1 MLQADFKIPPST
13 VQKDGTTA
21 IDTAEHSQHLLLP
34 TSLPAI
40 TDSHLTEPSL
50 PPTADL
56 LTCRTKSNTMAEG
69 RPAPLRLGSIAPNFQ
84 AETTTGPI
92 DFHEF
97 IGDKWVVLFSH
108 PEDYTPVCT
117 TELGA
122 FAKLEPEFTKR
133 GVKLIGL
140 SANTIDS
147 HAGWIKDIDEIS
159 GSKLSF
165 PIIGDKQRQVA
176 YAYDMLDHQDA
187 TNVDSKGIAF
197 TIRSVFIIDPKKTI
211 RLILSYPAS
220 TGRNTAEVLRVVDS
234 LQTGDK
240 NRITTPIN
248 WVPGDDVIV
257 HPSVSNELAKELF
270 PDFKIVKPYL
280 RFTPLPK
287 EKTSAV

>member
-1 MLQADFKIPPST
+1 MA
-13 VQKDGTTA
+13 
-21 IDTAEHSQHLLLP
+21 
-34 TSLPAI
+34 
-40 TDSHLTEPSL
+40 TEQR
-50 PPTADL
+50 A
-56 LTCRTKSNTMAEG
+56 
-69 RPAPLRLGSIAPNFQ
+69 APLRLGSIAPDFE
-84 AETTTGPI
+84 AETTKGQI
-92 DFHEF
+92 KFHDF
-97 IGDKWVVLFSH
+97 IGDNWVILFSH

-122 FAKLEPEFTKR
+122 FAKLEPEFTRR

-147 HAGWIKDIDEIS
+147 HESWIRDVDEIS
-159 GSKLSF
+159 GSTLTF
-165 PIIGDKQRQVA
+165 PIIGDKERKVA
-176 YAYDMLDHQDA
+176 YLYDMLDYQDT

-257 HPSVSNELAKELF
+257 HPAVSNEEAKVLF
-270 PDFKIVKPYL
+270 PNFRIVKPYL
-280 RFTPLPK
+280 RFTPLPL
-287 EKTSAV
+287 EKTTAS